1 MYRSTRRTRLNEHS
15 VAIGEMTQ
23 ARDLLSSLLATGSAS
38 QPLIPGLS
46 QLTQPSLTQSQP
58 QQQLLR
64 ATTVTKEA
72 PILPL
77 QAFNAQLVIG
87 GKDKALRK
95 AAELLRTASEGV
107 EQGRARGERY
117 WVDALRI
124 RKMNW
129 GLVPAPLPLGSA
141 TGKAQVG
148 PTPLLHGDQCRTPH
162 RYHAAAFRASISDGL
177 GR

>member
-1 MYRSTRRTRLNEHS
+1 
-15 VAIGEMTQ
+15 MTQ
-23 ARDLLSSLLATGSAS
+23 ARDLLLSLLSAGSSS
-38 QPLIPGLS
+38 QPLIPGLL
-46 QLTQPSLTQSQP
+46 QLTQPSLSQLQSQP

-95 AAELLRTASEGV
+95 AAELLKTASDGV

-124 RKMNW
+124 RRTNW
-129 GLVPAPLPLGSA
+129 GLVPAPLPPGSA
-141 TGKAQVG
+141 TGKGA
-148 PTPLLHGDQCRTPH
+148 DRTTKDFLV
-162 RYHAAAFRASISDGL
+162 AFGLEECACIMSLRAL
-177 GR
+177 WWV